1 MPRKLLLFA
10 AVAVLG
16 SMLVLWLATRHSK
29 SEPEAATEPQGEDR
43 SRVAER
49 DRMRAE
55 QANPALPDQA
65 SPGSGSGETRPD
77 MDQRGVPK
85 NRDPDRPLAAEV
97 TDLPR
102 GTNADKVGRAPVEYT
117 LPDGRKVRDWRSPE
131 ERRTLDLPP
140 SLHPPGGRRIRPEL
154 TGAFT
159 DQIMAHLKECKKA
172 VPSSA
177 LTGRP
182 RAEGQILIAIKDEQA
197 YVTGATLKVT
207 EISDAS
213 VADAAKTCVEQKALT
228 VKVPAAGEAD
238 LETYSIT
245 VSYAF

>member
-10 AVAVLG
+10 VVAVIG
-16 SMLVLWLATRHSK
+16 SMLVLWLATRNSK
-29 SEPEAATEPQGEDR
+29 SEPEASTEPQGEDR
-43 SRVAER
+43 SRIPER

-55 QANPALPDQA
+55 RANPTLPDQPA
-65 SPGSGSGETRPD
+65 AGSGSGEVRPD
-77 MDQRGVPK
+77 FDQRGVPK
-85 NRDPDRPLAAEV
+85 NHDPDRPLAAEV

-102 GTNADKVGRAPVEYT
+102 GTNAHKVDRAPIEYT

-131 ERRTLDLPP
+131 QRRTLELPP

-154 TGAFT
+154 TGGFT

-172 VPSSA
+172 VPTSA
-177 LTGRP
+177 LGTKP

-213 VADAAKTCVEQKALT
+213 VAESARTCVEQKTLT
-228 VKVPAAGEAD
+228 VKVPAPGEAD
-238 LETYSIT
+238 LDSYSIT